1 MLPFLK
7 HLSNLQLLYADKDR
21 LMSMLLTDKHA
32 ILRGLDDQI
41 PFSVYNFLATECD
54 PECLNKPIILKAIRC
69 SHALFTA
76 ALLTLCPHPL
86 RSDVA
91 ILDAALAK
99 CIPQDLGFVLSHY
112 ETLSEELFVKT
123 LPRCTE
129 GNALW
134 PLVQK
139 ATPALKATLKTALLA
154 LHTSVFSRYPRL
166 PENPSDD
173 IIFLWLA
180 DNSRL
185 WSALCRNILNADSPL
200 PQSSTLQS
208 TWV

>member
-1 MLPFLK
+1 
-7 HLSNLQLLYADKDR
+7 
-21 LMSMLLTDKHA
+21 MSMLLTDRRA

-54 PECLNKPIILKAIRC
+54 PECFDIPIMLKAIRC
-69 SHALFTA
+69 SHALFAA
-76 ALLTLCPHPL
+76 ALLSLCPPPL
-86 RSDVA
+86 RSNVT

-99 CIPQDLGFVLSHY
+99 CIPQDLGFVLSRY
-112 ETLSEELFVKT
+112 ETTFSEELFVKT

-154 LHTSVFSRYPRL
+154 LHASVFSQSPL
-166 PENPSDD
+166 LLENLSDD
-173 IIFLWLA
+173 VIFLWLA
-180 DNSRL
+180 DHPRL

-200 PQSSTLQS
+200 PQSATLRS